1 MTASLHKQA
10 QPRLSFIIPAYNE
23 EALLADTVQQLH
35 RVLAQLQQPSEIV
48 IVNDGSVDRTGSIA
62 DTLSASL
69 NQVRAVHQTNQ
80 GIGGAFRAGASLAAG
95 DYLMLWPADMRPEA
109 PDLTPYLS
117 ALGQADAIIGCRRQR
132 VGYNP
137 VMLLNAWLYPKIVSV
152 LFGLHLRDVNW
163 IHAYRR
169 ELFLKL
175 HLTQRGIPML
185 AETLVRL
192 RDARARFIEIE
203 VDMRLRTAGK
213 PSAGQVSV
221 MLRTLRGL
229 FTFWLTWRRELRLTS
244 RTTI

>member
-1 MTASLHKQA
+1 MTASFHGQA
-10 QPRLSFIIPAYNE
+10 RPRLSLIIPAFNE

-35 RVLAQLQQPSEIV
+35 NVLGQLQHPSEII
-48 IVNDGSVDRTGSIA
+48 IVNDGSRDRTGSIA

-69 NQVRAVHQTNQ
+69 DYVRTLHQTNQ
-80 GIGGAFRAGASLAAG
+80 GIGGAFRAGASLATG

-137 VMLLNAWLYPKIVSV
+137 VMLINAWLYPKIVSV

-169 ELFLKL
+169 ALFLKL

-203 VDMRLRTAGK
+203 VDMRLRTAGR
-213 PSAGQVSV
+213 PSAARLGV
-221 MLRTLRGL
+221 MLRTLNGL
-229 FTFWLTWRRELRLTS
+229 FSFWLTWSRELHLSS
-244 RTTI
+244 RTVI